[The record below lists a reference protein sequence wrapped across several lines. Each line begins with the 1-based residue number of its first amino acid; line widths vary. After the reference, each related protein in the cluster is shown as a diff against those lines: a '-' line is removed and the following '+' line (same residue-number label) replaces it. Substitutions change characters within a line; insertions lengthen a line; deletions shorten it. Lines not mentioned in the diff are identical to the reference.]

1 MSNIRS
7 LPMWKVFP
15 DTLAESSP
23 AEYADGPQGDSVG
36 MEVEIYNNKGDPCI
50 DDGNFEE
57 ESLASFPPQLCYRR
71 CWDAVCLASHEVA
84 AAGEAIN
91 NEGKNEV
98 ASDSGTMNDSVAPG
112 DSVGMEVE
120 IYNLK
125 GDPCIDDDNFEEESL
140 ASFPPQ
146 GCHRICRDALAY
158 HEVAAAGSVINIDD
172 IDETLE
178 ERCSDD
184 GENTAPDGSGG
195 ARVEIDESKG
205 EHGIDDDAST
215 APDGSGGLGVVIDE
229 SKG

>member
-1 MSNIRS
+1 M
-7 LPMWKVFP
+7 
-15 DTLAESSP
+15 
-23 AEYADGPQGDSVG
+23 
-36 MEVEIYNNKGDPCI
+36 
-50 DDGNFEE
+50 
-57 ESLASFPPQLCYRR
+57 
-71 CWDAVCLASHEVA
+71 
-84 AAGEAIN
+84 
-91 NEGKNEV
+91 
-98 ASDSGTMNDSVAPG
+98 
-112 DSVGMEVE
+112 
-120 IYNLK
+120 
-125 GDPCIDDDNFEEESL
+125 

-158 HEVAAAGSVINIDD
+158 HEVAAAGEVINNECKNEVASGSGGRQVE

-178 ERCSDD
+178 ESCRDD